1 MVLTVHPTTL
11 EPLSKPSS
19 KIRQYFKTDE
29 ILAIS
34 NSLKNLI
41 QVGIFIKVEA
51 IETNLSSKENEVY
64 TKGRLEEMLSNAKSS
79 ISIQQVFKKLHKCH
93 LCRRIFDSKLV
104 LANHLKLNHWQKLD
118 LQGPNLKKP
127 KKRKKSTRNKEYKRL
142 NKRFKMTS
150 SKE

>member
-1 MVLTVHPTTL
+1 M
-11 EPLSKPSS
+11 
-19 KIRQYFKTDE
+19 
-29 ILAIS
+29 
-34 NSLKNLI
+34 
-41 QVGIFIKVEA
+41 GIFIKVEA

-104 LANHLKLNHWQKLD
+104 LANHLKLTHEPWQSHKD
-118 LQGPNLKKP
+118 KP

-142 NKRFKMTS
+142 NKRFK
-150 SKE
+150 K